1 MNTHSLTRHPVLT
14 SLLIALALCTSG
26 AGCGQG
32 DLDGY
37 DSVLQG
43 LTQRSVGPIGT
54 SAGTMEGTL
63 SHREIPVK
71 KIKAYATSTY
81 IYGLELIWGDRDSE
95 MYGSTNGLV
104 GDELDFT
111 GDPVKEIKYH
121 VDATGYLR
129 GIRLKT
135 VSGTP
140 YPIGYLNVTQLTAF
154 SNVNAVFTD
163 LVTYKGTINNVT
175 TIWGATFHYTTP

>member
-1 MNTHSLTRHPVLT
+1 
-14 SLLIALALCTSG
+14 
-26 AGCGQG
+26 
-32 DLDGY
+32 
-37 DSVLQG
+37 
-43 LTQRSVGPIGT
+43 
-54 SAGTMEGTL
+54 
-63 SHREIPVK
+63 
-71 KIKAYATSTY
+71 
-81 IYGLELIWGDRDSE
+81 

-111 GDPVKEIKYH
+111 GDPVKEIQYH